1 MADISGTNIGDNLQG
16 TSVADVIRGL
26 GGNDTILG
34 GAGDDRLVGG
44 DGNDSLDGEFGH
56 DKLFGGNGDDRLS
69 DTSGG
74 NDQLYGEAGNDHLYV
89 RRILPHSANTLV
101 LDGGAGDDTIDY
113 VNGANLLDRVTIL
126 GGEGNDIINLDA
138 TAKAVV
144 DAGAGDDAVTIGMGG
159 LNQTVTLGAG
169 ADTLKIAANT
179 YSAIRD
185 VVRVTDFNAAEDR
198 VNLTDIIGYLQNW
211 DGSTNPFATGHLQLV
226 QSGSDVVLRIARY
239 GAGDWQDL
247 MIFSNSD
254 AADFNSNNIDYD
266 PDGSPL
272 AGLTI
277 NGGGA
282 ADNLQGASGAD
293 TIRGWGGN
301 DTILGGAGDDRL
313 VGGDGNDSLD
323 GEFGHDK
330 LFGGNGDDRLS
341 DTSGGNDQ
349 LYGEA
354 GNDHLYVRRILPHS
368 ANTLV
373 LDGGAGDDTIDY
385 VNGANLLDRV
395 TILGGEGNDIINL
408 DATAKAVVDAGAGD
422 DAVTIGMG
430 GLSQTVTLGA
440 GADSLKIMG
449 NTYSVIRDVLEV
461 TDFNAAED
469 VVDLTGMVGYLQ
481 NWNGSTNPFATG
493 HLQLLQSGSDAIL
506 QIDRDGHGDNWNNLI
521 VFEDVAAS
529 TLNFDGLA
537 STQFFSPDI
546 IG

>member
-1 MADISGTNIGDNLQG
+1 MADISGTNTGDNLQG
-16 TSVADVIRGL
+16 TSAADVIRGL

-198 VNLTDIIGYLQNW
+198 INLTDIIGYLQNW

-323 GEFGHDK
+323 
-330 LFGGNGDDRLS
+330 
-341 DTSGGNDQ
+341 
-349 LYGEA
+349 
-354 GNDHLYVRRILPHS
+354 

-430 GLSQTVTLGA
+430 GLNQTVTLGT
-440 GADSLKIMG
+440 GADALKITG
-449 NTYSVIRDVLEV
+449 NTYSVIRDVVEV

-481 NWNGSTNPFATG
+481 NWNGSANPFATG
-493 HLQLLQSGSDAIL
+493 HLQLLQLGSDAIL
-506 QIDRDGHGDNWNNLI
+506 QIDRDGHGDNWDNLI

-537 STQFFSPDI
+537 STQFLSPEI